1 MKFISIV
8 FMIIFIT
15 SSIFPLNI
23 ITTVNPYYLLLKEI
37 TAGADNV
44 SLLIEPGQNPHVY
57 SPNVEDIRKLS
68 SADLIIANGFDLES
82 FLIEKL
88 NWLEHSGKRVIFVS
102 TYIDEVLRSSS
113 DSKSNE
119 DHINPHIWLG
129 FSLLTEYII
138 PGLTNDLSKIE
149 PSKAG
154 LYSENA
160 QKLINNLRD
169 MHRDLSEYLLPLSGK
184 KVLMSHPSFYYFF
197 RDFGIDTVSLFEGHG
212 DEPTI
217 SELKDIIKAA
227 KSGEFIAAFGEYQQN
242 NKSIEIVIKETGIDN
257 SELDP
262 LGIGRKDFEDFLK
275 WNINRITE
283 VINVH

>member
-1 MKFISIV
+1 MKFIAIV
-8 FMIIFIT
+8 FIVIFIT
-15 SSIFPLNI
+15 SSLFALDI
-23 ITTVNPYYLLLKEI
+23 ITTINPYYLLIKEI
-37 TAGADNV
+37 TAGTDNI
-44 SLLIEPGQNPHVY
+44 SLLIEPGQNPHLY
-57 SPNVEDIRKLS
+57 SPDVEDIKRLF
-68 SADLIIANGFDLES
+68 SADLIIANGLDLES
-82 FLIEKL
+82 FLVEKLKTLENSGKKVVFVSSYVSEILNPSPDIHSNIEKP
-88 NWLEHSGKRVIFVS
+88 
-102 TYIDEVLRSSS
+102 
-113 DSKSNE
+113 
-119 DHINPHIWLG
+119 NPHIWLG
-129 FSLLTEYII
+129 ISLLTEYII
-138 PGLTNDLSKIE
+138 PGLSNDLSKME
-149 PSKAG
+149 PSKAD
-154 LYSENA
+154 LYSKNA
-160 QKLINNLRD
+160 RKLISSLMD
-169 MHRDLSEYLLPLSGK
+169 MYSDLSEYFLPFSGK

-283 VINVH
+283 VINVQ